1 LIVAVTASKKTLFAT
16 EQKRESTAKER
27 AHWRDEQPFL
37 DPAKLIFLDETGTS
51 TAMVRTHARCK
62 RGDRL
67 LDYAPHGYWKI
78 ATFISGLRL
87 SGIVA
92 PLVIDCPMN
101 SMIFRQYIEEC
112 LVPVLTEGDVVIL
125 DNLSSH
131 KAAGIKAIIEAKGA
145 ELRFLP
151 PYSPDLNPIEQ
162 AISKI
167 KAHMRKAAARNF
179 DAICENL
186 GRIIDTFTHQE
197 CKNFLTNAGYA

>member
-1 LIVAVTASKKTLFAT
+1 
-16 EQKRESTAKER
+16 
-27 AHWRDEQPFL
+27 
-37 DPAKLIFLDETGTS
+37 
-51 TAMVRTHARCK
+51 MVRTHGRCK

-67 LDYAPHGYWKI
+67 LGYAPHGYWKI

-101 SMIFRQYIEEC
+101 SMIFRQYVEEC
-112 LVPVLTEGDVVIL
+112 LVPVLSEGDIVIL

-131 KAAGIKAIIEAKGA
+131 KAAGVRAMIEARGA

-197 CKNFLTNAGYA
+197 CKNFLTNSGYA